1 MKKYIIAVCALIPAL
16 GAFAYGDYGYSSHG
30 SSMSGF
36 LLLVMIAYIVLS
48 IVVLIRWWKMTAD
61 VERIRQQVTHANPRI
76 TYLILTGEKE
86 QAQKA
91 AVTTLVELLCPIYE
105 DGYNFNKAESMNKII
120 NERLPKFEK
129 LGLSVPDYL
138 TSGEKF
144 IDHVN
149 ALTGNNVAYKQA
161 MPQ

>member
-1 MKKYIIAVCALIPAL
+1 MKKYIIAACALIPAL
-16 GAFAYGDYGYSSHG
+16 GASADYGYSSHG
-30 SSMSGF
+30 SGMSGF
-36 LLLVMIAYIVLS
+36 ILFVMIAYIVLS
-48 IVVLIRWWKMTAD
+48 IVVLVRWWKMTAD

-76 TYLILTGEKE
+76 TYLVLTGDKE
-86 QAQKA
+86 AAQKA

-105 DGYNFNKAESMNKII
+105 DGYNYIKAEAMNKII
-120 NERLPKFEK
+120 NERLPKFAK

-149 ALTGNNVAYKQA
+149 ALTGNNVAYKEA